1 MHNSPQNLIV
11 SSVTISDDKDNS
23 TSIVFKGFT
32 KGVIL
37 VPGGSSI
44 TSITYWA
51 SSTEDGTYTQLYSG
65 GSAIST
71 TVAASR
77 VYALDGA
84 IEGVAYLKL
93 QGNAA
98 GTADLHLISS

>member
-23 TSIVFKGFT
+23 TAIVFKGFT
-32 KGVIL
+32 KGVIV
-37 VPGGSSI
+37 VPSGSSL
-44 TSITYWA
+44 TAITYWV
-51 SSTEDGTYTQLYSG
+51 SSTEDGTYNQLYLA

-71 TVAASR
+71 TVAADR
-77 VYALDGA
+77 AYALDGA
-84 IEGVAYLKL
+84 AEGVAYLKL